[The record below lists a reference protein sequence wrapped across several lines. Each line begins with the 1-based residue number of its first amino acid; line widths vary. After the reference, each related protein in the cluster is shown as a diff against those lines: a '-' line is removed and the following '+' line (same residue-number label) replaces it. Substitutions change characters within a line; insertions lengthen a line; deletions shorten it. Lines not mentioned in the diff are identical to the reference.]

1 VGLQSIVLCSEPEK
15 ACSSSLR
22 LGTGGAGAST
32 MAQIRRQ
39 RRNAGADGENAR
51 RIVGV
56 LDKGERQVVGSEAR
70 LLMPPPSG

>member
-1 VGLQSIVLCSEPEK
+1 
-15 ACSSSLR
+15 
-22 LGTGGAGAST
+22 

-56 LDKGERQVVGSEAR
+56 LDKGERQVVGLGGKAAHAPALR
-70 LLMPPPSG
+70 MT